1 MVGSDWPPVSSGRS
15 RLPVSASEMEYREP
29 RSQIERPFLRR
40 ESMGKGELNN
50 TVFQDSV
57 APGEQVVNAAYLLVK
72 KELDER

>member
-1 MVGSDWPPVSSGRS
+1 
-15 RLPVSASEMEYREP
+15 
-29 RSQIERPFLRR
+29 
-40 ESMGKGELNN
+40 MGKGELNN